1 LLQQTLVAGAT
12 WHVISHKWWSSWCAY
27 TGFSP
32 NAGRAVPGEARGE
45 RPGPID
51 NTPLLDPAYPP
62 QMVVLRK
69 EVQDGEDFALVES
82 RAAKL
87 LQQWYGGPGP
97 EIARQ
102 VITVGVRKRTRVDLH
117 PYRFRLLYCDRNG
130 AELPAGVGAGASAAA
145 AVVASDDSAIPP
157 VAAAA
162 VVVKSLP
169 AKAQLSDVQEELHN
183 AVVEAEEKKQREGS
197 MEVSTRSRTHTA
209 CCFAFFA
216 SLIQDGLEAGAHQAS

>member
-1 LLQQTLVAGAT
+1 
-12 WHVISHKWWSSWCAY
+12 
-27 TGFSP
+27 
-32 NAGRAVPGEARGE
+32 VPDEARGE

-51 NTPLLDPAYPP
+51 NTPLLDSAYPP
-62 QMVVLRK
+62 QMGVLRK

-130 AELPAGVGAGASAAA
+130 AELPAGVGAGAAAA
-145 AVVASDDSAIPP
+145 IPVIPLIPP
-157 VAAAA
+157 PDAATAAAA

-197 MEVSTRSRTHTA
+197 MEVSTRSDAEHTPHA
-209 CCFAFFA
+209 LRWLGRAFA
-216 SLIQDGLEAGAHQAS
+216 SVCCPHTQHRTV